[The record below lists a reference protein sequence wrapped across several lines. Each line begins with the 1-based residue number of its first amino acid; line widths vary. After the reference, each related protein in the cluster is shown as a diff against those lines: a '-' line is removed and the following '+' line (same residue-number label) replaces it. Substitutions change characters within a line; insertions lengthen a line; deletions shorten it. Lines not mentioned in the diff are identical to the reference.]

1 MKLNKINSDLK
12 NENMKIVEEMKQLT
26 IQIYGNSYNDI
37 DKDIN
42 TKDSYKNN
50 NKGNL
55 TINNGDLKFNK
66 IKLEKSGEAHSKGKE
81 MK

>member
-42 TKDSYKNN
+42 MKDSYKNN